1 MKYKLQPYA
10 GMQSRYRC
18 PGCNHHTKSFVR
30 YIDTQTG
37 QQLPPHIGRCGRVDK
52 CGYHVKPG
60 SGSSGSGCG
69 LPGAG
74 KSGAGFGLPGSGN
87 KPATRT
93 SQHEPDNRQHE
104 PGNRQHETGADYF
117 INPDYVRLTLT
128 AYKQNNFVQ
137 YLIMRLG
144 RETTQQLIKRYHIGT
159 HGHWPGATV
168 FWQYDKNNW
177 VRTGK
182 IMLYNA
188 ETGKRVK
195 EPFNHIT
202 WAHTVIA
209 KQLQAQGQPE
219 YFELKQCLFGEH
231 LLAAEP
237 NKPVGIVESEKTAI
251 IASAI
256 LPQFIWLACGSLQ
269 GLNEAKCSVL
279 KGRSVM
285 LFPDV
290 NAYDKWRLKS
300 QELNRAMPDTM
311 FMVSE
316 VLERMAT
323 AADRMNGV
331 DIGDVVSW

>member
-1 MKYKLQPYA
+1 M
-10 GMQSRYRC
+10 
-18 PGCNHHTKSFVR
+18 
-30 YIDTQTG
+30 
-37 QQLPPHIGRCGRVDK
+37 
-52 CGYHVKPG
+52 
-60 SGSSGSGCG
+60 
-69 LPGAG
+69 
-74 KSGAGFGLPGSGN
+74 
-87 KPATRT
+87 
-93 SQHEPDNRQHE
+93 
-104 PGNRQHETGADYF
+104 
-117 INPDYVRLTLT
+117 
-128 AYKQNNFVQ
+128 Q
-137 YLIMRLG
+137 YLIIRLG

-168 FWQYDKNNW
+168 FWQYDKDNW

-182 IMLYNA
+182 IMLYDA

-209 KQLQAQGQPE
+209 KQLQDQGQPE

-237 NKPVGIVESEKTAI
+237 NKPVAIVESEKTAI

-331 DIGDVVSW
+331 DIGDVVYW

>member
-10 GMQSRYRC
+10 GTQSRYRC

-60 SGSSGSGCG
+60 GQFAENQFAAGSGQFAGSSKKSLGQ
-69 LPGAG
+69 LPAANR
-74 KSGAGFGLPGSGN
+74 KLP
-87 KPATRT
+87 T
-93 SQHEPDNRQHE
+93 E
-104 PGNRQHETGADYF
+104 ADYF

-137 YLIMRLG
+137 YLIIRLG

-168 FWQYDKNNW
+168 FWQYDKDNW

-188 ETGKRVK
+188 DTGKRVK

-209 KQLQAQGQPE
+209 KQLQALGQPE

-237 NKPVGIVESEKTAI
+237 GKPVGIVESEKTAI

-269 GLNEAKCSVL
+269 GLNAAKCGVL

-290 NAYDKWRLKS
+290 NAYDKWRLKA

-323 AADRMNGV
+323 VADRMNGV
-331 DIGDVVSW
+331 DIGDVVH